1 MRGVEFGVSASSC
14 RRRLNGG
21 AADATL
27 VAVGCSRLRR
37 RRSLCS
43 SRVVLYRLCSILLSY
58 IRRRSRTLAF
68 EKSFRAIRPRVRS
81 GRESDVSSCGK
92 PKPFR
97 PKDLARLANGPVVFF
112 SFIASI
118 VWFWIRSARFR
129 RHERLTMR
137 SARIDSIGLRGA
149 SSARRASR
157 WRSKSAWLSEVI
169 TSWRADRPCFRAF
182 CETTALP

>member
-1 MRGVEFGVSASSC
+1 M
-14 RRRLNGG
+14 N
-21 AADATL
+21 
-27 VAVGCSRLRR
+27 
-37 RRSLCS
+37 
-43 SRVVLYRLCSILLSY
+43 RLCSIRRSY

-68 EKSFRAIRPRVRS
+68 EKSFRAMRPRVRS

-97 PKDLARLANGPVVFF
+97 PKDLAMLASELLVFF
-112 SFIASI
+112 SCIASNA
-118 VWFWIRSARFR
+118 WFWMRSARFR

-137 SARIDSIGLRGA
+137 SARIDSIGPWGS

-169 TSWRADRPCFRAF
+169 TSWRADRPCLRAF